1 MVNPRFRVY
10 ASSYKQFKSLG
21 HPNYKTVPEN
31 EVLEGHVA
39 LAFARDY
46 DSRGKSTHGDFRP
59 YFKITDVTPEDIRRF
74 KNNNSKFKF
83 FLSIGGRSQKYPFSL
98 TIDDVDNAAAS
109 LKKIIHNY
117 HFDGIDVYYQHIH
130 PQVQPEQFREVLTQL
145 ITRLTSEFHNLEV
158 SITVPPPLHD
168 NYYKPL
174 FDDCQEKIHHV
185 IYQTH
190 SAAEKDRV
198 SNVHQLALKFK
209 GLLYPVDKLFAG
221 YSILDTDWNVV
232 PLPVF
237 RVAVHKLLSDG
248 LVSGLS
254 DWAAICCDDPEK

>member
-10 ASSYKQFKSLG
+10 ASSYEQFKSLG

-59 YFKITDVTPEDIRRF
+59 YFKITDQGQVLPQHRRPEPEV
-74 KNNNSKFKF
+74 S
-83 FLSIGGRSQKYPFSL
+83 LSL

-198 SNVHQLALKFK
+198 STVHQLALKFK

-221 YSILDTDWNVV
+221 YSIRDTDWIVV